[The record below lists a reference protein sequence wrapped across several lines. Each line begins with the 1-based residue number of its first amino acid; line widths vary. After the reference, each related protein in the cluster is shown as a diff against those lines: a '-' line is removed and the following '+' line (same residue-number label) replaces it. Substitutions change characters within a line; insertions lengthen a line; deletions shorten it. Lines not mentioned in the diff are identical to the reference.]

1 METPQTKKALKNHYS
16 KIFQKNSDI
25 FAWYEYMY
33 TGSLV
38 LFWWLSKWKK
48 IPDDIDAAINRDNKG
63 VEDLKKIYQRI
74 DNTPETSELKIK
86 TVFEKNYTI
95 QGKTYH
101 LAKYEKLDIM
111 TMNQKLL
118 DTLLDTGNIRI
129 SYTLYDM
136 TIEIFPEKNWRGLR
150 NLGNMQD
157 IIKRETIKIDQ
168 KTSIRIPFQ
177 DYLTT
182 AQGYAMN
189 FLKEIVRNNIYRFT
203 DQGSKP
209 KDGIRLFT
217 IILLLEKE
225 GEDASPTGI
234 LKFIKKTVAL
244 YTKIPQSKRSL
255 YVDSAIQE
263 FPRIEKMLK
272 KIIKEYTAIIQK
284 KDVKSRRFI
293 GFYKKLE
300 SYKKELNTYSDYL
313 QKDML
318 WLLKKDILGEKYII
332 TDAVTSFSSKWEIYD
347 KATIQKISKNLK
359 KILHHIDTIWFKNK
373 NESFAYFY
381 EMYMFKN
388 LFIKPIQKIL

>member
-1 METPQTKKALKNHYS
+1 
-16 KIFQKNSDI
+16 
-25 FAWYEYMY
+25 
-33 TGSLV
+33 
-38 LFWWLSKWKK
+38 
-48 IPDDIDAAINRDNKG
+48 
-63 VEDLKKIYQRI
+63 
-74 DNTPETSELKIK
+74 
-86 TVFEKNYTI
+86 
-95 QGKTYH
+95 
-101 LAKYEKLDIM
+101 
-111 TMNQKLL
+111 
-118 DTLLDTGNIRI
+118 
-129 SYTLYDM
+129 
-136 TIEIFPEKNWRGLR
+136 
-150 NLGNMQD
+150 MQD

-318 WLLKKDILGEKYII
+318 
-332 TDAVTSFSSKWEIYD
+332 
-347 KATIQKISKNLK
+347 
-359 KILHHIDTIWFKNK
+359 
-373 NESFAYFY
+373 
-381 EMYMFKN
+381 
-388 LFIKPIQKIL
+388 